1 MAALD
6 ALLSKIRAYSPNAD
20 LQVVE
25 AAYTFAEACHQG
37 QVRKSGEAY
46 ITHPIAVAEII
57 AEMQL
62 DMASIAAALLH
73 DVIEDC
79 HVSEEHLTARFGKEI
94 SSLVEGVTKL
104 EKLSF
109 TSKDEAQV
117 ENLRKMF
124 LAMAKDI
131 RVILIKLAD
140 RLHNMR
146 TLKYQPPDKQ
156 RECAEETL
164 EIFAPLA
171 NRLGIHKIKWELED
185 LSFRFLEAEQYHALA
200 EGISKKRQEREEQIN
215 LVIEQIKQKLTSVGI
230 TCDIS
235 GRPKNF
241 YSIYRKM
248 LTQHKEL
255 AEIYDLTA
263 VRVIVDSVK
272 DCYGAL
278 GIIHTM
284 WKPIPGRFKDYIA
297 MPKPNMYQ
305 SLHTTL
311 MGPRGEPFEVQ
322 IRTWEMHRTSEY
334 GIAAH
339 WKYKENPKSPTGVFE
354 QKLSWLRQLLEWQN
368 DLRDAREFMESLKI
382 DLFADT
388 VFVFTPKGDVVE
400 LPAGSCPLDFAY
412 RVHTDVGHRC
422 VGAKIN
428 SRIVPLDTRLTNG
441 DIVEILTS
449 KQSNGPS
456 RDWLSFTKTSAA
468 KNRIRAWFKKEK
480 REENIIRGKDLLDK
494 EVRKLALDPA
504 DVLKGEKVLE
514 IAKAFNFVTTDDLF
528 AALGDGALTVNK
540 VLNRLREDIARELK
554 RAGIEPV
561 EAQPEVKPYSQ
572 YGKPSQGVR
581 VKGADNILV
590 RFSRCCNPLPG
601 DEIVGYITK
610 GRGVS
615 VHRSDCV
622 NIQHQEVGRLVEVV
636 WDEQAQAT
644 YQVELEIHAL
654 DRPRLTLDV
663 MNSVADTK
671 TIINAVNARAVKNK
685 MALINMKIEIRN
697 LEHLEAVVQKIRRVK
712 DIFEIH
718 RVTPGGAN

>member
-1 MAALD
+1 MTIEELVE
-6 ALLSKIRAYSPNAD
+6 KIKAVTPQAD
-20 LQVVE
+20 PGLIIEV
-25 AAYTFAEACHQG
+25 YRYAEQAHRG
-37 QVRKSGEAY
+37 QLRNSGEEY
-46 ITHPIAVAEII
+46 IQHPLEV
-57 AEMQL
+57 
-62 DMASIAAALLH
+62 ASILVGLELDQITVAAGLLH
-73 DVIEDC
+73 DVVEDTGIPLQ
-79 HVSEEHLTARFGKEI
+79 ELEKTFGTEI
-94 SSLVEGVTKL
+94 AQLVDGVTKL
-104 EKLSF
+104 SRIEYK
-109 TSKDEAQV
+109 SKEEQQA

-581 VKGADNILV
+581 VKGVDNILV

>member
-1 MAALD
+1 MTIEELVE
-6 ALLSKIRAYSPNAD
+6 KIKAVTPQAD
-20 LQVVE
+20 PGLIIEV
-25 AAYTFAEACHQG
+25 YRYAEQAHRG
-37 QVRKSGEAY
+37 QLRNSGEEY
-46 ITHPIAVAEII
+46 IQHPLEV
-57 AEMQL
+57 
-62 DMASIAAALLH
+62 ASILVGLELDQITVAAGLLH
-73 DVIEDC
+73 DVVEDTGIPLQ
-79 HVSEEHLTARFGKEI
+79 ELEKTFGTEI
-94 SSLVEGVTKL
+94 AQLVDGVTKL
-104 EKLSF
+104 SRIEYK
-109 TSKDEAQV
+109 SKEEQQA